1 MKPIRLRIPWKPM
14 RGRRRSLLFLV
25 LSGGVLF
32 GIFQFV
38 ILPVV
43 ESQRK
48 VQEEL
53 VLKKK
58 MLGRYDEYIKAGKD
72 IEEELNQRAEQ
83 VAMIESKLLAGE
95 TPQINAANLQ
105 EILRR
110 LSEKHGIQIRSFRMT
125 EAKEMSFY
133 VRIPVVIEMSPMR
146 SMASLTSFLYDLEH
160 YEKFLLISDL
170 DLSAPNMRNPME
182 VQGSLTVVGFS
193 KNLSS
198 KEKTKEG

>member
-32 GIFQFV
+32 GIFQFA

-110 LSEKHGIQIRSFRMT
+110 LSEKHGIQIRSFRMS

-182 VQGSLTVVGFS
+182 VQGNLTVVGFS
-193 KNLSS
+193 KNLSP
-198 KEKTKEG
+198 KGKAKEG

>member
-1 MKPIRLRIPWKPM
+1 MKAIRLKIPWKTM
-14 RGRRRSLLFLV
+14 RGRRRNLLFLV
-25 LSGGVLF
+25 VLGGIVF
-32 GIFQFV
+32 GLFQFA
-38 ILPVV
+38 ILPVI
-43 ESQRK
+43 ESQRQVK
-48 VQEEL
+48 EEL
-53 VLKKK
+53 VLKRN
-58 MLGRYDEYIKAGKD
+58 MLDRYNDYILAGKD
-72 IEEELNQRAEQ
+72 IEEELNQKAEQ
-83 VAMIESKLLAGE
+83 AARIESRLLPGE

-110 LSEKHGIQIRSFRMT
+110 LSEKHGIQIRSFRMS

-146 SMASLTSFLYDLEH
+146 SMSSLTSFLYDLEH